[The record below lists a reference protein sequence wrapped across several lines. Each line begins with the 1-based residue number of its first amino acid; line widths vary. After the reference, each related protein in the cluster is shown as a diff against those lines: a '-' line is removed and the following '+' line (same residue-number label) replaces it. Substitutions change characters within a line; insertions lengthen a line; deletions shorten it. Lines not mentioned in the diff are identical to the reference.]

1 MLEGGDDEPT
11 RAHIQKIILTQYDR
25 LQADRSKLGAKAL
38 GVAATPGNHM
48 SQPAPSK
55 SKWGRW
61 GHRGEECRRGK
72 QKNKYDGCFICGS
85 QERKTANCPK
95 RWKGESRDE
104 SALLTR
110 ATTVAMDSR
119 KPQNGML

>member
-11 RAHIQKIILTQYDR
+11 RAHIEKTILTQYDR
-25 LQADRSKLGAKAL
+25 LQAERSKVGAKAL
-38 GVAATPGNHM
+38 GVAATPRNHK

-55 SKWGRW
+55 SKCGRR

-72 QKNKYDGCFICGS
+72 QNNKYDGCFICGS
-85 QERKTANCPK
+85 QEHKTANCPK
-95 RWKGESRDE
+95 RWKRESGNE

-119 KPQNGML
+119 KPQDGKL